1 MFWTA
6 SEGCDNLLIGIIDAL
21 EVAQEALGCKAVD
34 HLKQGV
40 WRWTV
45 PKVFQSENTQA
56 VSPPSPMFRED
67 GTILWRIDNI
77 VCENSFDLSF
87 TKSFEEALESPPRAA
102 HVQFQ
107 DGAVLLCDKWLA
119 LRVRTNFC
127 DMNRVL
133 CRSRLL

>member
-6 SEGCDNLLIGIIDAL
+6 SEGCDNLLIGIVDAL

-34 HLKQGV
+34 RLKQGV

-56 VSPPSPMFRED
+56 VSPPSPIFRED
-67 GTILWRIDNI
+67 GTILRRIDNI

-102 HVQFQ
+102 HVRFQ
-107 DGAVLLCDKWLA
+107 AGDVLLCDNWLA
-119 LRVRTNFC
+119 LRARTNFC
-127 DMNRVL
+127 DVIRVL
-133 CRSRLL
+133 YRSRLL